1 MIAKNTM
8 RYALRNQDKIA
19 KAFGEDYLQTHIIAS
34 LDKFFRASS
43 KAVIDRCI
51 TTAVVT
57 TDEEQKSVERE
68 YLRINDAVDRDAMQ
82 EFIILDR
89 TWDVLR
95 LAYVGRSKC

>member
-1 MIAKNTM
+1 MIVKNTM

-19 KAFGEDYLQTHIIAS
+19 KAFGKDYLQTHVIAS
-34 LDKFFRASS
+34 LDKFFRTAS
-43 KAVIDRCI
+43 KAAIDRCI

-57 TDEEQKSVERE
+57 TDAEQKSVERE
-68 YLRINDAVDRDAMQ
+68 YLCINDVVDRDAMQ
-82 EFIILDR
+82 EFVILDR